1 MITDIMTIKKGIS
14 RVIWGYVFL
23 YFDLNIGTVSILP
36 AFAGYLLFLSAIPLL
51 QEEERELKL
60 LRTFCIILAVW
71 MAGNWIFSWFSVA
84 LDESFSGIIAVASIL
99 IELISLYFQF
109 QFLTNLA
116 SIAKKHQPEGS
127 DLNKHLLRCRTGQ
140 TITLTMIDVILHL
153 KIWFSD
159 MWEYVAVSIAIIYMI
174 LGICIIYR
182 LFQLKHCLQESCP
195 S

>member
-1 MITDIMTIKKGIS
+1 M
-14 RVIWGYVFL
+14 FL
-23 YFDLNIGTVSILP
+23 SFDLNIGTVSILP

-84 LDESFSGIIAVASIL
+84 LDESFGGIIAVASIL

-116 SIAKKHQPEGS
+116 SISKKYQPEGS

-140 TITLTMIDVILHL
+140 TIILTMIDVILHL

-182 LFQLKHCLQESCP
+182 LFQLKQTP
-195 S
+195 TKAK

>member
-71 MAGNWIFSWFSVA
+71 RAGNWIFSWFSVA

-116 SIAKKHQPEGS
+116 SIAKKYQPEGS

-182 LFQLKHCLQESCP
+182 LFQLKHVKHRC
-195 S
+195 